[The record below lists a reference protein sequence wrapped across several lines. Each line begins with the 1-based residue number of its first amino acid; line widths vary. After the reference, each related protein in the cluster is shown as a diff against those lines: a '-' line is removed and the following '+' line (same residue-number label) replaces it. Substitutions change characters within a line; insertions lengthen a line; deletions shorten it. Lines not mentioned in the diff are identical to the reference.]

1 MKSTS
6 NRFEGVIE
14 KGILVFIFFI
24 PILSPLAVL
33 AAFIALIFFLI
44 KWKKMV
50 TFRPKIFWFAMF
62 LLLFVTILSAVFS
75 IQKGVSFGRF
85 PFYVL
90 SFLLCLMVSCSNKNI
105 DKILKVFIISGIIV
119 TAFGIIQYLINYN
132 IKIRTDLFSITISTE
147 KGATSTLS
155 NRNRFAQY
163 LILLLPLAVVSI
175 YKLKDLRWKILSV
188 SLVVFSIIC
197 IVFTNSFAALSAVLI
212 LTLLVIL
219 IKNWKIGVVI
229 ILLFS
234 IIYVTNGKRLNRFA
248 DRFTSESSIQTRF
261 NTWKVA
267 LSAFE
272 KKPITGCGLS
282 TYHKIANDY
291 KGDEKIMHGH
301 AHSMYIQ
308 LLCETGILGFTA
320 FLFLMLL
327 FIWFCFK
334 GGSPVSFACAFSI
347 IGALLVGLTG
357 TVFEFLPLAVLFW
370 TIVGIGIREYNRC

>member
-44 KWKKMV
+44 KWKNIV

-175 YKLKDLRWKILSV
+175 YKLKDLRWKILSI

-229 ILLFS
+229 ILFFS
-234 IIYVTNGKRLNRFA
+234 IIYVTNSKRFNRFA

-282 TYHKIANDY
+282 TYYKIAKDY

-334 GGSPVSFACAFSI
+334 RGSPVSFACAFSI

-370 TIVGIGIREYNRC
+370 TIVGIGIRVD

>member
-44 KWKKMV
+44 KWKNIV

-175 YKLKDLRWKILSV
+175 YKLKDLRWKILSI

-282 TYHKIANDY
+282 TYYKIAKDY

-334 GGSPVSFACAFSI
+334 RGSPVSFACAFSI

>member
-44 KWKKMV
+44 KWKNVV

-105 DKILKVFIISGIIV
+105 NKILKVFIISGIIV

-132 IKIRTDLFSITISTE
+132 VKIRTDLFSITISTE

-175 YKLKDLRWKILSV
+175 YKLKDLRWKILSI

-219 IKNWKIGVVI
+219 IKNWKIGIVI

-234 IIYVTNGKRLNRFA
+234 IIYVTNGKRFNRFA

-282 TYHKIANDY
+282 TYYKIAKDY

-334 GGSPVSFACAFSI
+334 RGSPVSFACAFSI